1 MQARL
6 RKVLTRT
13 PYTPRSGPDRAEAL
27 CRDASPAQQL
37 YAEAELA
44 LSAGE
49 VQLARALLSELP
61 RSYRRVQT
69 YLDQCDLL
77 QRLETQGV
85 VVSDAELCDFL
96 SGLFRGTSALVLAR
110 YAQSLHAH
118 GITTSQLRDTLPLE
132 EVDAVARLGGL
143 CVGHRLQ
150 LERFVS
156 DRTPWAERLW
166 TDMRRASDR
175 CHGLGSWWERLAPA
189 IEALRGS

>member
-1 MQARL
+1 MQSRV

-13 PYTPRSGPDRAEAL
+13 PYTPRSGPERAEAL

-49 VQLARALLSELP
+49 VQLARALLSVLP
-61 RSYRRVQT
+61 RTYRRVQT

-85 VVSDAELCDFL
+85 MVSDAELCDFL
-96 SGLFRGTSALVLAR
+96 SDLFKGTSSLVLAR

-118 GITTSQLRDTLPLE
+118 GITASLLRDTLPLE
-132 EVDAVARLGGL
+132 GVDEVARLGGL

-150 LERFVS
+150 LEHFVA
-156 DRTPWAERLW
+156 DRTPWGQRLW
-166 TDMRRASDR
+166 TDVLRASDR
-175 CHGLGSWWERLAPA
+175 CHGLRSWWERLAQA
-189 IEALRGS
+189 IEVLRGS